1 MGYVLGLVGIFYMV
15 NSWGDALQRGQQLAD
30 NLRESF
36 FTEYAKFFLDA
47 TDIAMRYSQN
57 EQDSSNAVLAP
68 FQGHQTL
75 GEQINQNGTLN
86 RLFTIFAQCKTS
98 RTTFKDSNS
107 GSLFIEANWQAHSVF
122 PNSVGIL
129 NRFTEAA
136 LAISETAETLPE
148 GTKKDDFN
156 AIKHSVLVGCHLIA
170 TDLSRELNWIYKN
183 RPTSEEDSYGGCDS
197 KEYDDYLQRL
207 LEKNTLPETGG
218 GRSEVRVPSVA
229 QRLASYDQ
237 IPQLLGTLKELNEKI
252 LAQGLS
258 STWPS
263 PLQSQ
268 GRT

>member
-1 MGYVLGLVGIFYMV
+1 
-15 NSWGDALQRGQQLAD
+15 
-30 NLRESF
+30 
-36 FTEYAKFFLDA
+36 
-47 TDIAMRYSQN
+47 MRCPQN
-57 EQDSSNAVLAP
+57 EHDSSNAVLAP
-68 FQGHQTL
+68 FQGQGHQTL

-86 RLFTIFAQCKTS
+86 RLFSIFAQCKTS
-98 RTTFKDSNS
+98 GIFNQSDFASF
-107 GSLFIEANWQAHSVF
+107 FIEANWQAHSVF
-122 PNSVGIL
+122 PDSVGIL

-136 LAISETAETLPE
+136 LAISETGETLPE

-170 TDLSRELNWIYKN
+170 TDLYRELNWIYKN

-197 KEYDDYLQRL
+197 KEYDGYLQRL

-258 STWPS
+258 SAWPF
-263 PLQSQ
+263 LEQSQ